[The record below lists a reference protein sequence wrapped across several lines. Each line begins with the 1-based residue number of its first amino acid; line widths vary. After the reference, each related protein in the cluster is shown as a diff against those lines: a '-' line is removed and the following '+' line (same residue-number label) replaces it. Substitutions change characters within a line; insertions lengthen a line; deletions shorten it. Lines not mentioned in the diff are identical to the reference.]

1 MLLKTSVAND
11 LKKTFLTKLDAY
23 YNNGKVREG
32 LHISSLIFCLRQNFF
47 RKVNPQPHSLKTLQF
62 FVDGNSRH
70 SALQSL
76 LGLRS
81 EVRFERFGVVGTVD
95 ILDGKFP
102 VEIKTTRAANAV
114 PEHYFTQLSYYCVLL
129 GVCEGFLVIQ
139 RVNCKDEKDPWE
151 FIHVEWSVD
160 EMEKLE
166 CELKEKSR
174 LFRQALDSGDGSL
187 LPCLDSSMRWKCR
200 YCFYSKDCGGIRG

>member
-1 MLLKTSVAND
+1 MRRSEAVVLKER
-11 LKKTFLTKLDAY
+11 FLRKLY
-23 YNNGKVREG
+23 ERYNNDVRG
-32 LHISSLIFCLRQNFF
+32 GVHISDLTYCVRQSFF

-81 EVRFERFGVVGTVD
+81 EVSVERFGVRGTID
-95 ILDGKFP
+95 ILSDVP
-102 VEIKTTRAANAV
+102 IEIKTTRAANAL
-114 PEHYFTQLSYYCVLL
+114 PDHYFKQLGFYAVLC
-129 GVCEGFLVIQ
+129 GVSEGYLVVQ
-139 RVNCKDEKDPWE
+139 RINCGDDGAPWE
-151 FIHVEWSVD
+151 FHHVEWSVD

-174 LFRQALDSGDGSL
+174 LFRQALVSGDVSL

-200 YCFYSKDCGGIRG
+200 YCLYSKECGGFS